1 MVFRGG
7 QQVRF
12 PWVRRQRQ
20 VRVRVR
26 LAWSVPSDQAGE
38 KQQKAVHIRE
48 DNLAI
53 GSCDSVT

>member
-1 MVFRGG
+1 MVFKGG

-12 PWVRRQRQ
+12 PRVRRQRQ
-20 VRVRVR
+20 VRVR

-48 DNLAI
+48 DNLAT
-53 GSCDSVT
+53 GSCESVT